1 MFQEQLQQILD
12 DIINR
17 SGTEVSAA
25 IYYRGKCAA
34 AAAAGGGD
42 VRAKATDRFNIGS
55 ISKIYCAAAVMKL
68 VEEKRIT
75 LDTKICQ
82 VLPQFQMADR
92 RYRDITFRMCLNHS
106 SGLPGTGDET
116 GFSGRVS
123 LRRIQGSLF

>member
-75 LDTKICQ
+75 LDTKSC
-82 VLPQFQMADR
+82 
-92 RYRDITFRMCLNHS
+92 
-106 SGLPGTGDET
+106 PGTSAVSDGGPSLPRHHFSHVSQSFVGIAGNGDET